1 MKIELYNILSQ
12 IESEKGIKKQSLVET
27 IEDALMSAYKKD
39 YGVNANVKVSVNIS
53 TEEIKILIKKKV
65 VEEVKSSSLEISIEE
80 AKRINSQIKIGEEIE
95 IENEIKDFGRI
106 AAQTAKQVITQRIRE
121 AEKEII
127 YTKFREKI
135 GDVITGSVQTIAK
148 GNIYVNLGN
157 IEGILS
163 SKEQIP
169 TEEYGIGDR
178 IKSYIAD
185 VKMGFKGTYVTL
197 SRTHPNLIKKL
208 FELEIPEI
216 YEKIVEIKSIARDP
230 GFRSKIAV
238 VSNDSS
244 IDPVGTCV
252 GVRGTRINT
261 IIQEL
266 NEEKID
272 VILYNSD
279 PVVFIKNA
287 LGPVKVTSVT
297 INKEEKQAKVI
308 IPNNQLSLAIGKNG
322 RNVKL
327 AAKLTGWRIDI
338 QGEEKLKEELKEE
351 TTKKLEAMTAGTK
364 IEKVEET
371 VEEIPLDLPGVSK
384 VIVQRLIEAGYKDGE
399 SILKASVEE
408 LTKLKGVGKN
418 IAEVIK
424 VSAESIS
431 K

>member
-12 IESEKGIKKQSLVET
+12 IESEKGIKKQSLVGT

-178 IKSYIAD
+178 IKSYISD

-384 VIVQRLIEAGYKDGE
+384 VIVQRLIEVGYKDGE

-424 VSAESIS
+424 VSAKSIS

>member
-338 QGEEKLKEELKEE
+338 QGEEELKEKLKEE
-351 TTKKLEAMTAGTK
+351 TTKKLEAMTAGNK

-371 VEEIPLDLPGVSK
+371 VEEVPLDLPGVSK

-399 SILKASVEE
+399 SI
-408 LTKLKGVGKN
+408 
-418 IAEVIK
+418 
-424 VSAESIS
+424 
-431 K
+431 